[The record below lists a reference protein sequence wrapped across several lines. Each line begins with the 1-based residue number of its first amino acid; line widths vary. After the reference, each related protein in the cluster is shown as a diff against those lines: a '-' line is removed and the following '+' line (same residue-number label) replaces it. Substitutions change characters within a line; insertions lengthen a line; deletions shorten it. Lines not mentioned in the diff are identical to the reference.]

1 MHMDGLV
8 LGVDVR
14 DSMYYDQLTGE
25 GKPAYTLILEVVD
38 MAVKGR
44 PKHTCQIQEGYSLVD
59 TLKELKSQKRPPEEL
74 QQVADELKAQAGQ
87 LELQAVQLDVQQVR
101 ASSGFAKL
109 ICRLVAVGAA
119 AGA

>member
-38 MAVKGR
+38 MAIKGR
-44 PKHTCQIQEGYSLVD
+44 PKHTCQIQEGHPLVD
-59 TLKELKSQKRPPEEL
+59 TLKELKSQKRPAEEL

-87 LELQAVQLDVQQVR
+87 LELQAVQLEVQQVR
-101 ASSGFAKL
+101 ASSGFSKL
-109 ICRLVAVGAA
+109 ICRLLAVGAA
-119 AGA
+119 GA